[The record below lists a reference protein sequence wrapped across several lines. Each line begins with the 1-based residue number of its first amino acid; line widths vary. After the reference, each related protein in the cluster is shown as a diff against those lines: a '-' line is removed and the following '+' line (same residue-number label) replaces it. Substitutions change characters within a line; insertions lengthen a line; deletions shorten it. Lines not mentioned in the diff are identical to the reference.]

1 MKLVLLFCI
10 VSTMVGLGESF
21 HKFDERDL
29 FESILQTNENPSND
43 DPLEKDLD
51 PNSDF
56 ENDAEKQSVDTRNG
70 TFRPKNIHPELK
82 KYLLNQKYDNHIWN
96 FQKGRPPPEEKNNNT
111 ISKRNFAE
119 DFPFLW
125 PNGVIPYVVD
135 YASFDSSDASR
146 LSNLINWAVE
156 IIHNSSCV
164 TWKLRE
170 NEQEYVRI
178 FNGEDCSSIIG
189 KVSGSTSG
197 QKLSLNSANC
207 LFLETVIHEMLH
219 AMGGE
224 HEQTRGDRN
233 RHLKFNWENIEE
245 NAVHNNI
252 LRPTKNDAPYDLSS
266 IMQYGLKDF
275 SKNNK
280 KTMELIKPDL
290 EYLLTESGKTL
301 TIYDIAEI
309 NDAYQCTASCTN
321 VCKNGGVVKKSNS
334 VCSCT
339 CPPGLKGSDCSQLDT
354 SPGCGGF
361 INLSEGQ
368 ISALSQINYVT
379 GLSCTWL
386 VKGTPG
392 TRIKAKV
399 LTMGL
404 PYSSQFDC
412 YHWIEFKDN
421 LIGQSGKEK
430 CGDVGGAEFVK
441 SLYGDPSMMMIRFNS
456 AKHSDK
462 TPGLGFY
469 VTVEAYRSGCIG
481 FPCKNGGKCTET
493 ENAGFVCTCTEGWSG
508 STCEFLGADST
519 NVCTLDNDL
528 YTCAFKQDRTESQFQ
543 WAISSKFSASTN
555 NNQALILFPLEYG
568 SFFYGWKSM
577 LTTSATFEAN
587 KRCLSFRY
595 IFPTNAITGNFPSSV
610 SIFYEGDGLAKTNA
624 LMLTKENATEA
635 WVDKEVTI
643 PSVNNLKLTIEG
655 TIGRQK
661 VVLDDIAIKPRGC
674 GESVPCVDFN
684 PCKNGAQCVPSG
696 SLATCSCNS
705 CRFGG
710 MYCEIDL
717 AFSCTFE
724 NSNCFLDDVRYDEFN
739 WRVQQ
744 GITSSYNTGPN
755 GAYQGSYYAYIEAS
769 APRVSGDRAILRS
782 NQIFQDQVYCFKMKY
797 HMYSGYVNHMG
808 SLRIMTKT
816 GTRRP
821 VTQWEVSGNQGLF
834 WRSMQISLKLD
845 SKTKIL
851 VEGVVGNGWAGDIA
865 IDNVRLTGCA
875 C

>member
-1 MKLVLLFCI
+1 MKLVFLFCI

-21 HKFDERDL
+21 HKFDER
-29 FESILQTNENPSND
+29 
-43 DPLEKDLD
+43 
-51 PNSDF
+51 DF

-280 KTMELIKPDL
+280 KTMELINPDL
-290 EYLLTESGKTL
+290 EYLLTEGGKTL
-301 TIYDIAEI
+301 TIYDIEEI

-334 VCSCT
+334 VCSCS
-339 CPPGLKGSDCSQLDT
+339 CPPGLKGPDCSQLDT
-354 SPGCGGF
+354 SQGCGGF
-361 INLSEGQ
+361 LNLSEGQ
-368 ISALSQINYVT
+368 FSALSQINYVT
-379 GLSCTWL
+379 GLTCTWL

-469 VTVEAYRSGCIG
+469 VTVEAYRS
-481 FPCKNGGKCTET
+481 
-493 ENAGFVCTCTEGWSG
+493 
-508 STCEFLGADST
+508 ADST

-528 YTCAFKQDRTESQFQ
+528 YTCAFKQDRTDSQFQ

-577 LTTSATFEAN
+577 LTTSARFEEGMVVA
-587 KRCLSFRY
+587 RLVTWS
-595 IFPTNAITGNFPSSV
+595 PSGHLVHFSDQCNNREFSLV
-610 SIFYEGDGLAKTNA
+610 GLHIYEGDGLAKTNA
-624 LMLTKENATEA
+624 LMLTKENATKA
-635 WVDKEVTI
+635 WVDQEVTI

-755 GAYQGSYYAYIEAS
+755 SAYQGSYYAYIEAS

-797 HMYSGYVNHMG
+797 HMYSGYFNHMG